1 MGIPARHGP
10 QRTVLDDVPTPG
22 NVSAKLVGYGGLWP
36 VALAPLIVAYGI
48 GASVLQSA
56 YQRSDALTAAGT
68 ATMVTNAVP
77 IAAGFVLFGEMLP
90 HGMRAVLPEL
100 ASCTDNAAMIAYAGM
115 ARLRAGERDG
125 WDLVATST
133 TALPRTTRKGRGAR

>member
-48 GASVLQSA
+48 GTSVLQSA
-56 YQRSDALTAAGT
+56 YQRGDALTAAGT
-68 ATMVTNAVP
+68 ATMVTNGVP
-77 IAAGFVLFGEMLP
+77 IAAGFVLFGETLP
-90 HGMRAVLPEL
+90 HGTRAVLQVAAFACPV
-100 ASCTDNAAMIAYAGM
+100 ASAVALGHQQTP
-115 ARLRAGERDG
+115 RAGEPAPGGAARRRPKTPG
-125 WDLVATST
+125 TSGHP
-133 TALPRTTRKGRGAR
+133 A